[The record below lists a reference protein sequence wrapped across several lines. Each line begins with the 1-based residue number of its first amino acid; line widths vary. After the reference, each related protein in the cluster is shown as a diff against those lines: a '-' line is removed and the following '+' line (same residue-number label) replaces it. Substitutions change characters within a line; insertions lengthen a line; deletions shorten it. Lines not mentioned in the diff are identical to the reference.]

1 MNIAL
6 TTEGDLAHT
15 GIVPDINLVLPKG
28 ACLGTG
34 S

>member
-1 MNIAL
+1 MNLAL
-6 TTEGDLAHT
+6 TTEGDLAQT
-15 GIVPDINLVLPKG
+15 GIVPGINLVLPID